1 MTSIGQSAV
10 DVGGS
15 SGGGSGTVTDV
26 TSPDGSL
33 TVATGTTTPKVEV
46 AAVKAAALVAGT
58 RLTITTT
65 AGKAKLTAAAQTATG
80 AAGGDL
86 AGTYP
91 DPTVAA
97 VPAAA
102 LVAGTHITITTTA
115 GKAKLVAAAGS
126 GTVTKVEST
135 VGDLTVTTTTTTP
148 NLSVAKVPSGALVA
162 GTRVTITTTLGKAKV
177 AASPKLL
184 TTTITGNPA
193 AAGEL
198 LVSTA
203 ADAAAWTATPPGAKK
218 INATVVTGNSTAATQ
233 VLIATAAD
241 AAHWAAIPASGPI
254 TAETPA
260 AGVAMT
266 AAAQTILSLTVPTDG
281 KVHIILSA
289 ALIKDVTTALTGGTV
304 FISWTDPT
312 GVTEEVG
319 PVGGTAG
326 LHYRSVVVASTVI
339 LLKPGTTV
347 TLQQTAMTAGA
358 GTVYGK
364 IVIL

>member
-15 SGGGSGTVTDV
+15 GGSGSGTVTDV

-58 RLTITTT
+58 RVTIATT
-65 AGKAKLTAAAQTATG
+65 AGKAKVSAAAQTATG

-86 AGTYP
+86 SGTYP

-115 GKAKLVAAAGS
+115 GKAKLVGAASS

-135 VGDLTVTTTTTTP
+135 GGDLTVTTTTTTP
-148 NLSVAKVPSGALVA
+148 NLSIAKVPSAALVA
-162 GTRVTITTTLGKAKV
+162 GTHITITTTAGKAK
-177 AASPKLL
+177 
-184 TTTITGNPA
+184 
-193 AAGEL
+193 
-198 LVSTA
+198 LVG
-203 ADAAAWTATPPGAKK
+203 TPSG
-218 INATVVTGNSTAATQ
+218 
-233 VLIATAAD
+233 LIV
-241 AAHWAAIPASGPI
+241 
-254 TAETPA
+254 AETPA

-266 AAAQTILSLTVPTDG
+266 AAAQTILSVTVPTDG